1 MRFFVIKKSFL
12 LLVALCILVGF
23 GGWFVVNK
31 GVVPTIGKPQE
42 GEKLLFHMITSE
54 FKTELEDGTELE
66 AYRFDPGTITV
77 PRGKDVTLSIFGV
90 NGSEHP
96 YSIEGTD
103 VSGVIKKGEETL
115 INARFDQPGVYKLIC
130 STHSQHKGHH
140 SPPMVAYIY
149 VY

>member
-1 MRFFVIKKSFL
+1 MRFFVIRKSFL
-12 LLVALCILVGF
+12 IVVAICILTGL

-31 GVVPTIGKPQE
+31 GIVPTIGKPHAD
-42 GEKLLFHMITSE
+42 EKLVFNMITSE
-54 FKTELEDGTELE
+54 FKTKLDDGTEIE

-77 PRGKDVTLSIFGV
+77 PKGKDITLSIFGV

-103 VSGVIKKGEETL
+103 INGVIKKGEETL
-115 INARFDQPGVYKLIC
+115 INVKFDKEGVYKIIC
-130 STHSQHKGHH
+130 STHSHHNGHH